1 MSEVQAQRP
10 AQCRGALVVQAQRPV
25 QCRGALVVQE
35 PQPMQCRGALVVQE
49 PQPVEC
55 GAALVVQVLQT
66 AALQAGAP
74 SEVEPLEAEPS
85 VLPVLLGPLP
95 DIRRSLLKVLR
106 LLLVPWVRGPAEGL
120 I

>member
-1 MSEVQAQRP
+1 
-10 AQCRGALVVQAQRPV
+10 
-25 QCRGALVVQE
+25 
-35 PQPMQCRGALVVQE
+35 MQCRGALVVQE

-55 GAALVVQVLQT
+55 RAALVVQVLQT

-74 SEVEPLEAEPS
+74 SEVEPLEAEPLEAELS